1 MKKYHW
7 PRRVLSLLLCLVL
20 AIGFFPAG
28 AIDRAEAA
36 TGYVTD
42 NLVLHLDANNNTGSG
57 FDANATTW
65 KNLAAGGEEIKI
77 NGQTWGTDETYG
89 SKYLSF
95 SNNYIILPESVRQAI
110 AGENFT
116 VEFIMDDYTASDK
129 NNIINVM
136 CVTGDDA
143 WIKSMTDAGSKG
155 GVVNDNFVLFVTQ
168 STDSKTYTEIKFRS
182 AWWDNG
188 WNIMAKDT
196 SSYARANG
204 TTVNGKTNTLT
215 YDHDGYSYYYLDGV
229 QTSTGASQNMDSKTI
244 SLDGFKI
251 NGTWQTERKPQV
263 AFGAA
268 TDTIKSRS
276 FHGNVKAIRIYKD
289 VLTPE
294 EAAQNAAADK
304 ANYYTE
310 QKPATIAVPEGY
322 VTDNLVFFVA

>member
-65 KNLAAGGEEIKI
+65 KNLAPGGESIKI

-116 VEFIMDDYTASDK
+116 VEFIMDGYTASDK
-129 NNIINVM
+129 NNI
-136 CVTGDDA
+136 DR
-143 WIKSMTDAGSKG
+143 KS
-155 GVVNDNFVLFVTQ
+155 VV
-168 STDSKTYTEIKFRS
+168 
-182 AWWDNG
+182 
-188 WNIMAKDT
+188 
-196 SSYARANG
+196 
-204 TTVNGKTNTLT
+204 
-215 YDHDGYSYYYLDGV
+215 
-229 QTSTGASQNMDSKTI
+229 
-244 SLDGFKI
+244 
-251 NGTWQTERKPQV
+251 
-263 AFGAA
+263 
-268 TDTIKSRS
+268 
-276 FHGNVKAIRIYKD
+276 
-289 VLTPE
+289 
-294 EAAQNAAADK
+294 
-304 ANYYTE
+304 
-310 QKPATIAVPEGY
+310 
-322 VTDNLVFFVA
+322 